1 MNWVAPIKDDTTLEK
16 FKQKL
21 REVDDKYYIL
31 FEIGVGTGLQLQEIL
46 KFRNKDIRDKDSI
59 EASIGTKNIKRTFQI
74 PQELKEIISQY
85 TEGKDP
91 EAYLILG
98 HSGSPAP
105 LSREQAYRV
114 FKNVGKSMGL
124 NAIGAQTMRKTFAWR
139 YYKETNDI
147 YYIQNLL
154 NHASPSITYRYIGEK
169 PNVEV
174 VLKKMTP
181 EENERSRYMLYKDN
195 AGKNRIHALTEEL
208 IHIERELD
216 NPTNNDAF
224 YGRVDCLLAE
234 LEELMEGILELDGKP
249 INDVE
254 PKDREIAMVFQ
265 YYSLYKNMTVYDN
278 LSFGMKLKKCSTEQ
292 IEAAVKEAADM
303 LGLEELLNRRLK
315 ILSEGQKK
323 RVALGRA
330 IIRKPKLFLFDE
342 PLNGLDEK
350 VQVQI
355 RTEIEKLHERYG
367 TTILYAAHDKDEAKK
382 FDAENNRILLF

>member
-46 KFRNKDIRDKDSI
+46 KFKISDIRGKDSI
-59 EASIGTKNIKRTFQI
+59 EACIGTKNIKRVFKI
-74 PQELKEIISQY
+74 PEDLKKIIEKY

-91 EAYLILG
+91 ESYLILG
-98 HSGSPAP
+98 HSGSAAP

-114 FKNVGKSMGL
+114 FKSVGKSMGL

-139 YYKETNDI
+139 YYKATDDI

-181 EENERSRYMLYKDN
+181 EENARSRYLLYKDN
-195 AGKNRIHALTEEL
+195 AGKNRIHALTDEL
-208 IHIERELD
+208 CRIEKELD

-224 YGRVDCLLAE
+224 YGRVDCLLTE
-234 LEELMEGILELDGKP
+234 LEDLM
-249 INDVE
+249 NN
-254 PKDREIAMVFQ
+254 F
-265 YYSLYKNMTVYDN
+265 KNT
-278 LSFGMKLKKCSTEQ
+278 
-292 IEAAVKEAADM
+292 
-303 LGLEELLNRRLK
+303 R
-315 ILSEGQKK
+315 
-323 RVALGRA
+323 
-330 IIRKPKLFLFDE
+330 
-342 PLNGLDEK
+342 
-350 VQVQI
+350 
-355 RTEIEKLHERYG
+355 
-367 TTILYAAHDKDEAKK
+367 
-382 FDAENNRILLF
+382 